1 MNHTTDELESLI
13 LKNCSEMKFEYGGDS
28 ATFGNADCRI
38 MLRKTNDDSPMY
50 SGVVCTNH
58 RIDDESRQ
66 LAYEVSLSNGDV
78 LACGRLSGGGRFVFP
93 HSTAADGH
101 ECRLTIGRS
110 QKLRRPT
117 AIPVSLRRSIR
128 PAFATGGIAGDRRT
142 TSTDRGAVRLV
153 GPNVVVRVAACD
165 LPFDLLVL
173 TASDKS
179 NNVIGKHLIHLPANG
194 NSHGAVRTA
203 SLDASFITGTREPDE
218 CSIYAW
224 GLTASAETYAVVT
237 EEMLNSVAAVSAEAK
252 KAVAYFRTIKN
263 E

>member
-101 ECRLTIGRS
+101 ECRLTINCQRIQRLGDN
-110 QKLRRPT
+110 LRRQTGHREQDP
-117 AIPVSLRRSIR
+117 PRVGRRQARIR
-128 PAFATGGIAGDRRT
+128 DRIRACNR
-142 TSTDRGAVRLV
+142 RG
-153 GPNVVVRVAACD
+153 
-165 LPFDLLVL
+165 
-173 TASDKS
+173 
-179 NNVIGKHLIHLPANG
+179 
-194 NSHGAVRTA
+194 
-203 SLDASFITGTREPDE
+203 
-218 CSIYAW
+218 
-224 GLTASAETYAVVT
+224 
-237 EEMLNSVAAVSAEAK
+237 
-252 KAVAYFRTIKN
+252 
-263 E
+263 